1 MEFTE
6 ELEEW
11 FEIVSTPR
19 PDQNV
24 DAMMSLD
31 FSDVFR
37 HGILVSDLAASVA
50 AELGE
55 SQEFIN
61 EIALAGLLHD
71 IGKLKLGKYLYG
83 RKKDVLNVEEMKYMR
98 MHPLFSYNI
107 LKKQGGF
114 SNEVLEAVYNHH
126 ENYDG
131 SGYPNNKKGED
142 IPWMARIIRTCDVF
156 SALVSNRTYRA
167 AFDVATAIELMI
179 DEVKNFD
186 MRVFLAFQRVVNG
199 DSFEDM
205 RRKILQMN
213 EVHNVAAAAF
223 DLNRR
228 Q

>member
-6 ELEEW
+6 ELGEW
-11 FEIVSTPR
+11 FEIVSHPR
-19 PDQNV
+19 PDENV

-37 HGILVSDLAASVA
+37 HGILVSDLAAAVA
-50 AELGE
+50 EELGE
-55 SQEFIN
+55 SEEFIS

-107 LKKQGGF
+107 LKKQGEF

-126 ENYDG
+126 ENFDG

-167 AFDVATAIELMI
+167 AFDIGTAMELMI

-199 DSFEDM
+199 DSFENLRM
-205 RRKILQMN
+205 KILQMN
-213 EVHNVAAAAF
+213 DVHNVAAAAF
-223 DLNRR
+223 DLNRG
-228 Q
+228 

>member
-6 ELEEW
+6 ELGEW
-11 FEIVSTPR
+11 FEIVSHPR
-19 PDQNV
+19 PDENV

-37 HGILVSDLAASVA
+37 HGILVSDLAAAVSE
-50 AELGE
+50 ELGE
-55 SQEFIN
+55 SEEFIS

-107 LKKQGGF
+107 LKKQGEF

-126 ENYDG
+126 ENFDG

-167 AFDVATAIELMI
+167 AFDIGTAMELMI

-199 DSFEDM
+199 DSFENLRM
-205 RRKILQMN
+205 KILQMN
-213 EVHNVAAAAF
+213 DVHNVAAAAF
-223 DLNRR
+223 DLNRG
-228 Q
+228 

>member
-6 ELEEW
+6 ELGEW
-11 FEIVSTPR
+11 FEIVSHPR
-19 PDQNV
+19 PDENV

-37 HGILVSDLAASVA
+37 HGILVSDLAAAVSE
-50 AELGE
+50 ELGE
-55 SQEFIN
+55 SEEFIS

-107 LKKQGGF
+107 LKKQGEF

-126 ENYDG
+126 ENFDG

-167 AFDVATAIELMI
+167 AFDIGTAMELMI

-199 DSFEDM
+199 DSFETLRM
-205 RRKILQMN
+205 KILQMN
-213 EVHNVAAAAF
+213 DVHNVAAAAF
-223 DLNRR
+223 DLNRG
-228 Q
+228 